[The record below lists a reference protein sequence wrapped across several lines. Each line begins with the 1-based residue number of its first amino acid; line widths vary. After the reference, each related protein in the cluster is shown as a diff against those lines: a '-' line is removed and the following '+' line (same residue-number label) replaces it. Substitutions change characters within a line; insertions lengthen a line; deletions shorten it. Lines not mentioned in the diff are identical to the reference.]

1 MESQNH
7 KVIKGF
13 LQPEEAREILGWVD
27 SLDIEQV
34 ITNHHIKEVRK
45 NLNGNSYMFNVSKTP
60 ETNYIAEFQS
70 SGNVIGKNP
79 PTIIYSLI
87 NRISSAIGISKDH
100 VFFQVIDM
108 NKGGKVNPHYD
119 SSINGYINYKC
130 NISVLS
136 EDYNFY
142 LDEHTFSIKEGDL
155 YCFEASLYKH
165 WSDVFASRRVLLSFG
180 FLLPYIELNRK
191 ENEPRIRLSR
201 RINKYFQ
208 TENRID
214 RNTSHFNKESN

>member
-13 LQPEEAREILGWVD
+13 LHPEEAREILEWVD
-27 SLDIEQV
+27 SLDVEQ
-34 ITNHHIKEVRK
+34 ILTNHHIKEVRK
-45 NLNGNSYMFNVSKTP
+45 NLNGNSYMFDVSKTL
-60 ETNYIAEFQS
+60 ETNYITEFQS
-70 SGNVIGKNP
+70 SGNVVQQDP
-79 PTIIYSLI
+79 PHIIYTLI
-87 NRISSAIGISKDH
+87 NRISGEIGIPKDH

-142 LDEHTFSIKEGDL
+142 LDGHTFNIKEGDL

-165 WSDVFASRRVLLSFG
+165 WSDVFESRRVLLSFG
-180 FLLPYIELNRK
+180 FVLPYIELGRK
-191 ENEPRIRLSR
+191 EDDPRVRLSK
-201 RINKYFQ
+201 RILRYFQ
-208 TENRID
+208 NP
-214 RNTSHFNKESN
+214 NQG